1 MNKFKEYKDYI
12 NHLNESQEIE
22 VSKDIFVVGP
32 KEKEAEL
39 IKLTKE
45 YDWFT
50 AMIDSLQQQKAAEED
65 NKMILGK
72 LKILGATKILH
83 KNFSIPMVGKKTK
96 EIIIK

>member
-1 MNKFKEYKDYI
+1 MNKFKEYQDYI
-12 NHLNESQEIE
+12 NHLNESSEIE

-50 AMIDSLQQQKAAEED
+50 SMIDSLPQQKEAEAD
-65 NKMILGK
+65 NKMILSK
-72 LKILGATKILH
+72 LKLLGASKILH

-96 EIIIK
+96 EIDIK

>member
-1 MNKFKEYKDYI
+1 MNKFKEYQDYI
-12 NHLNESQEIE
+12 KHLNESQEIE

-72 LKILGATKILH
+72 LKVLGATKILH

>member
-1 MNKFKEYKDYI
+1 MNKFKEYKDYN

-72 LKILGATKILH
+72 LKVLGATKILH

>member
-12 NHLNESQEIE
+12 NHLNESQEIK

-72 LKILGATKILH
+72 LKVLGATKILH